1 MKPGKQTVLKPCLT
15 VLLLLW
21 ALLGVWSVRGFSL
34 DAGWPL
40 SDYSGYPCEVFI
52 QPQENHEW
60 MRYNVSVDYT
70 QQKFYIYDGQKGEWK
85 PHDLLNEHPQYQIF
99 IRDRENTL
107 HIKNGEKPTLSF
119 ILTSDPNFP
128 SPIGY
133 PEISLIDS
141 ETKIPPYSK
150 PAIYLYPEA
159 ETEVT
164 VRLEYKGRL
173 TCTYPAP
180 DPDGA
185 WHVTAQ
191 PDGTLTDK
199 QGREYSY
206 LFWEGAS
213 DGAPPDFSRGFVV
226 RGSDTA
232 AFLREKLAYMGLTPR
247 EYNEFII
254 YWLPRMQDNPWNLIA
269 FQGKNY
275 TDSAPLTVTP
285 RPDSILRVFMAYR
298 PLNAPFSVPQQ
309 ELTSFVRRGFTLV
322 EWGGQGPDGAVR

>member
-1 MKPGKQTVLKPCLT
+1 MKPGKQTFFKLCLA
-15 VLLLLW
+15 VLLLLVV
-21 ALLGVWSVRGFSL
+21 LLGIWRFWSAQHKPADDKQMAASL
-34 DAGWPL
+34 LPLQNPTLISGEHGYWP
-40 SDYSGYPCEVFI
+40 DI
-52 QPQENHEW
+52 QE
-60 MRYNVSVDYT
+60 VSVS
-70 QQKFYIYDGQKGEWK
+70 
-85 PHDLLNEHPQYQIF
+85 
-99 IRDRENTL
+99 
-107 HIKNGEKPTLSF
+107 KNDAKKKETEKSRYSEDVRSPDS
-119 ILTSDPNFP
+119 ILTEPVLSSDPTINSSDDQW
-128 SPIGY
+128 SPPLCKGVKEV
-133 PEISLIDS
+133 EI
-141 ETKIPPYSK
+141 EGKKIIMYLDSK
-150 PAIYLYPEA
+150 PVIYLYPES

-185 WHVTAQ
+185 WHVTAR

-213 DGAPPDFSRGFVV
+213 DETHPDFSRGFVV

-247 EYNEFII
+247 EYNEFIV

-285 RPDSILRVFMAYR
+285 RPDSVLRVFMAYR
-298 PLNAPFSVPQQ
+298 PLAAPIVVPPQ
-309 ELTSFVRRGFTLV
+309 ELTPFVRRGFTLV
-322 EWGGQGPDGAVR
+322 EWGGQGPDGTVR